1 MNKLSHIFFIFLL
14 ILGLIEIS
22 YSQTVRYVKPFASGI
37 GDGSSWANASN
48 DIQLMINNSASG
60 DEVWVSGG
68 TYKPNRPANN
78 TGTISTGNRNN
89 AFVLKNGVNIYGGF
103 AGNETLFSERNL
115 NNASNE
121 SILSGDFN
129 GNDGINFSNM
139 GENAYHVVVCS
150 GGGLGSNIVFDG
162 FTLTGAYYLW
172 GTDPSGSISVN
183 GHNVN
188 REYGGAL
195 YIMHASPTISNVKF
209 RNNNVYFGGGLYI
222 HGYNDDLARP
232 TVVNCTFFDNRAVY
246 GGAVCNF
253 QSAPYFI
260 NSLIY
265 GNRATQDG
273 GAMYSWTAKPT
284 LTNLTIVKNQA
295 DNRAGG
301 LYHYSSSTVTKR
313 NTIIFGNTAT
323 NGTGWNPQ
331 VTIDNSTANLFN
343 NIIQNWTGGSNG
355 NLNASSVTVTNLFVN
370 YASNDFRLNAGS
382 VVVDAGNNTYILTVS
397 VDLGGNVRIQNSV
410 VDLGAFETTPP
421 SPLPIE
427 LVNFDAVCENGQ
439 VLLNWTTASERNNDY
454 FTIEK
459 SSNGSEWTEVTKVS
473 SIGNNNILTDYEAI
487 DEQPYFGIS
496 YYRLKQTDFD
506 GKHEYSEIKSV
517 NLKRDYAAIEVYPN
531 PASEYIIVAGIDNST
546 ESVELIDAMGIVVE
560 TINIG
565 KATLLTLDLH
575 QYPSGIYLIRADNEI
590 VKFVK
595 L

>member
-1 MNKLSHIFFIFLL
+1 MI
-14 ILGLIEIS
+14 GLIETS
-22 YSQTVRYVKPFASGI
+22 YSQTVRYVKPVASGT
-37 GDGSSWANASN
+37 GNGSSWANASN
-48 DIQLMINNSASG
+48 DLQLMINNSSSG

-68 TYKPNRPANN
+68 TYIPNRPANN
-78 TGTISTGNRNN
+78 TGTISVGNRNN
-89 AFVLKNGVNIYGGF
+89 AFVLKNGVNVYGGF
-103 AGNETLFSERNL
+103 TGNETLLSERNL
-115 NNASNE
+115 NNTSNE
-121 SILSGDFN
+121 SILSGDFS
-129 GNDGINFSNM
+129 GNDGANFTNM
-139 GENAYHVVVCS
+139 DENAYHVLVCS
-150 GGGLGSNIVFDG
+150 GGGLGSNIIFDG
-162 FTLTGAYYLW
+162 FTLIGAYYLW

-195 YIMHASPTISNVKF
+195 YIMHASPTISNITF

-265 GNRATQDG
+265 NNRATQDG

-295 DNRAGG
+295 NNRAGG
-301 LYHYSSSTVTKR
+301 LYHFSSSIVTKR

-355 NLNASSVTVTNLFVN
+355 NLNAGSVTTTDLFVN
-370 YASNDFRLNAGS
+370 YASDNFRLNAGS
-382 VVVDAGNNTYILTVS
+382 VVVDAGNNTYISTVS
-397 VDLGGNVRIQNSV
+397 TDLGGNTRIQNSV

-427 LVNFDAVCENGQ
+427 LVKFDVVSENAQ
-439 VLLNWTTASERNNDY
+439 VLINWTTASERNNDF
-454 FTIEK
+454 FTVEK
-459 SSNGSEWTEVTKVS
+459 SINGTSWSQLITVKGQ
-473 SIGNNNILTDYEAI
+473 GNSTSLNYYNVI
-487 DEQPYFGIS
+487 DGQPYFGTS

-506 GKHEYSEIKSV
+506 GKTEYFDIKSV
-517 NLKRDYAAIEVYPN
+517 NLNRKNMDIKVHPN
-531 PASEYIIVAGIDNST
+531 PTSSFITVVGISNDAERVEVVNS
-546 ESVELIDAMGIVVE
+546 SGIVCQTVYKDTDSSIL
-560 TINIG
+560 TIDVRNLPEGLYFVRINEEVFRF
-565 KATLLTLDLH
+565 LR
-575 QYPSGIYLIRADNEI
+575 SGE
-590 VKFVK
+590 
-595 L
+595 